1 MSNEAKN
8 DDVPQWAV
16 DKLKGN
22 KVDKTAANSSVIGK
36 DVQPA
41 KKPKQQSDPEIE
53 QLKIE
58 LSDLRDALVIIQTK
72 EEKKTSAVYD
82 CQKKPVKGVP
92 VRGTVN
98 MAGTFLRN

>member
-1 MSNEAKN
+1 MSN

-22 KVDKTAANSSVIGK
+22 KVDETAANSAVIGK

-41 KKPKQQSDPEIE
+41 KKPKPQLDPEIK
-53 QLKIE
+53 QLQIE
-58 LSDLRDALVIIQTK
+58 LSDLRDALVTIQEDEK
-72 EEKKTSAVYD
+72 EGKKKSGVYD
-82 CQKKPVKGVP
+82 CQKNPVQGTP